1 MYPLW
6 NMPIFRNAGIGLVFY
21 LMSPTLSLAAEP
33 GIFHAFTEHI
43 SKQIT
48 KDVSDFTEAQTC
60 TEWFYR
66 KLRKAPYEKPAV
78 ERIAMR
84 VGDPEAQEH
93 LCATRYPNGIDGARE
108 RFSETQSAL
117 SLSLTFYQ
125 FVLIADKNDDEQY
138 NAAELE
144 DVLASVGLVYQ
155 SAGEPLRQLTQKFD
169 AVRQSNQFE
178 VLTDGM
184 QQLFQKGYRLTDFDQ
199 GQMDRITGG
208 NSH

>member
-1 MYPLW
+1 MCHP
-6 NMPIFRNAGIGLVFY
+6 
-21 LMSPTLSLAAEP
+21 
-33 GIFHAFTEHI
+33 
-43 SKQIT
+43 
-48 KDVSDFTEAQTC
+48 VS
-60 TEWFYR
+60 
-66 KLRKAPYEKPAV
+66 
-78 ERIAMR
+78 
-84 VGDPEAQEH
+84 
-93 LCATRYPNGIDGARE
+93 NGIDGARE

-155 SAGEPLRQLTQKFD
+155 ADDEPLRQLTQKFD
-169 AVRQSNQFE
+169 AVRQSSQFE

-199 GQMDRITGG
+199 GQMDRLTGG